1 MGSRLSTELSWELV
15 NMAEEG
21 RAVWAAVSTEDPLF
35 YGHHPMMEK
44 LCRRGAE
51 RLNAIFDSV
60 GWPGREVIGGGCW
73 AADWLLYHAIWSPNV
88 MRRGLGLLRAGE
100 RRGEVDSLDVAL
112 LEDRILM
119 LEGTPQ
125 QYGTEMDWD
134 DDGVL
139 SPLPIADPVD
149 VDVRRDAVGLGPLA
163 ESIEKIRAEARR
175 YGDRAPADRDVRRA
189 AVEAWARS
197 VGWRD

>member
-1 MGSRLSTELSWELV
+1 
-15 NMAEEG
+15 
-21 RAVWAAVSTEDPLF
+21 
-35 YGHHPMMEK
+35 
-44 LCRRGAE
+44 
-51 RLNAIFDSV
+51 
-60 GWPGREVIGGGCW
+60 
-73 AADWLLYHAIWSPNV
+73 
-88 MRRGLGLLRAGE
+88 
-100 RRGEVDSLDVAL
+100 
-112 LEDRILM
+112 M